1 MAKLRPGRWL
11 TQEEKNFFMNL
22 KPEDITKSFLQDIF
36 SDTYNLATNT
46 KNLSKFNTYDQF
58 VIKAK
63 QYHNE
68 KDVITNCGVFIY
80 NKRCLEQTFLKD
92 VGYQNV
98 ELNKKRIGQVNEMLV
113 QYASKDKDSLIMYI
127 DYLNRLRWLADCIH
141 SDICAP
147 ISLKSFKPLP
157 EVQKRKKELLKKYE
171 KEIAAKD
178 IGVVD
183 KITHELLNLAEKELK
198 SDSSYE
204 LYASGARGSFD
215 NAYRRMQIMNGP
227 VYNPSKGEYDIITNS
242 LYEGYTKEDINT
254 IANNI
259 ISIFYNKSIGPG
271 DAGYMTKQISA
282 GFQTVVLDE
291 KGSDCGTKNHMKF
304 VLTEDLAGLYMY
316 SYMVEGSKLVELNPN
331 NVDKY
336 IGKSVKMRDP
346 SFCTR
351 HNPCNACAG
360 NRFYTEGIKRVGL
373 TMTTISGA
381 FLEGGSMKGAHDS
394 TVRLTE
400 LTLDDMVS

>member
-11 TQEEKNFFMNL
+11 TQAEKDYFMGL
-22 KPEDITKSFLQDIF
+22 KPEDITKKFLQSLF
-36 SDTYNLATNT
+36 SDTYNLVTNT
-46 KNLSKFNTYDQF
+46 KNLSKYNTYDQF
-58 VIKAK
+58 VIKAG
-63 QYHNE
+63 QYHND
-68 KDVITNCGVFIY
+68 KDVVTNCGIFLY
-80 NKRCLEQTFLKD
+80 NKCCLEQTFLKE
-92 VGYQNV
+92 VSYQNV
-98 ELNKKRIGQVNEMLV
+98 ELTKKKIGQINEVLV
-113 QYASKDKDSLIMYI
+113 QHAAKDRDSLILYVN
-127 DYLNRLRWLADCIH
+127 YLNRLRWLADCIH

-157 EVQKRKKELLKKYE
+157 AVQKRKKELLKQYE
-171 KEIAAKD
+171 KELAAND
-178 IGVVD
+178 IGVAD
-183 KITHELLNLAEKELK
+183 KITKELLDIAEQELK
-198 SDSSYE
+198 DDSSYE

-227 VYNPSKGEYDIITNS
+227 VYNPSKGEYSIITNS
-242 LYEGYTKEDINT
+242 LYEGYTKEDIST

-282 GFQTVVLDE
+282 GFQTVILD
-291 KGSDCGTKNHMKF
+291 KKDSDCGTKNCMKF
-304 VLTEDLAGLYMY
+304 TLTDDLADLYMY
-316 SYMVEGSKLVELNPN
+316 SYMVEGSKLVELNPD

-336 IGKSVKMRDP
+336 IGKPVKMRDP

-351 HNPCNACAG
+351 HNPCNACSG
-360 NRFYTEGIKRVGL
+360 NRFYTEGIERVGL
-373 TMTTISGA
+373 TMTKISGA

-400 LTLDDMVS
+400 LTLDDMIS